1 MDLQSLEHLLSLQL
15 SRAEAQFRDTL
26 SLASRSQVHQKRHRL
41 EGVLSD
47 VWQAYCG
54 FVRQLCIRSATG
66 CRTRGGIV
74 YPASVLP
81 PSSHRVSYVALSAAN
96 NRPIQPATLNSS
108 LWKEPTWGD
117 AAKVASIINALNP
130 GNANTLRAYLAGG
143 ALGPKHCQIVR
154 NACAH
159 KNRETKGA
167 VLALSTSYLA
177 TPITYPTDALTW
189 RDPVTMDFAFIAW
202 LDDMRTIAAGAV
214 S

>member
-1 MDLQSLEHLLSLQL
+1 MDLYSLEHLLTLQL
-15 SRAEAQFRDTL
+15 SRAEAQFREAL
-26 SLASRSQVHQKRHRL
+26 SIASPTQVHQKRHRL

-47 VWQAYCG
+47 TWQAYCG

-66 CRTRGGIV
+66 CRTKVGVIHT
-74 YPASVLP
+74 ASVAP
-81 PSSHRVSYVALSAAN
+81 PNWQRVSYIAERAAKNKVIHPVGMN
-96 NRPIQPATLNSS
+96 NV

-117 AAKVASIINALNP
+117 AAKVTTIINALNP
-130 GNANTLRAYLAGG
+130 GNASTLLAYLAGG

-159 KNRETKGA
+159 KNLETKGA
-167 VLALSTSYLA
+167 VLALSASYLA

-189 RDPVTMDFAFIAW
+189 RDPVSMDFAFIAW

-214 S
+214 A